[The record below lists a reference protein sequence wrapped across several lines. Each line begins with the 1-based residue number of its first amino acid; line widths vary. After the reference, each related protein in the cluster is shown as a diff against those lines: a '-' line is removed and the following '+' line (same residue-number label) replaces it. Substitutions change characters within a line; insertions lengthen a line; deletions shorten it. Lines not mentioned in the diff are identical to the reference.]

1 MTALY
6 DMLAAAA
13 EAAKVTLPER
23 QAFHIFRHTYGT
35 WMRRYGGLDTRG
47 LVGTGAW
54 DSEQSA
60 NRYAHTIAS
69 EDARRAD
76 LLPTFGESVEKTIA
90 GVHYADQSM
99 R

>member
-76 LLPTFGESVEKTIA
+76 LLPTFGESVENAPSRKKA
-90 GVHYADQSM
+90 
-99 R
+99 